1 MSNLSEL
8 LDNIGDKDTGCI
20 KTVGLVFGALADFSG
35 AIGFVQLAVDT
46 VEGLFSHDSDLQE
59 TLNALT
65 ASVAQLHN
73 QIASSDKLQ
82 RMRDIDEGINPA
94 VGVFAQ
100 LPAILSSSPP
110 VSQDFKEA
118 QIQTC
123 LDAALFFADY
133 DDKWQAVWAD
143 MSYYSDPW
151 SGTQAPEPGTD
162 GLVFDYIYTLP
173 QFLRAIYIFLTSIGA
188 LAPSSLDEYRDALTR
203 CLIRLESI
211 HQTITDG
218 IVGTRLP
225 TANQIGYITPPPE
238 GGAAAWQSDWAG
250 GDMNLYFPYG
260 AVETYS
266 GVSNVRS
273 YWNDFLGYPWDAG
286 DIPDSADR
294 FIKLLKLRIIR
305 QKKAVYDQVGMPIVR
320 FVINELRNLTGQP
333 LLSDMPYGSWS
344 ADEVSTILELPSHGP
359 GQILDLP
366 VWLSIES
373 SLKTFLQQTRPIQA
387 SMSIPGIQ
395 PHQSSLWNG
404 CLQNLCHRDPC
415 TPS

>member
-8 LDNIGDKDTGCI
+8 LDIGDKDTGCI
-20 KTVGLVFGALADFSG
+20 KTVGQVFGTLADFSG

-59 TLNALT
+59 TLNALA

-133 DDKWQAVWAD
+133 DDKWQVVWAD
-143 MSYYSDPW
+143 MPYYSDPW
-151 SGTQAPEPGTD
+151 SNTLAPEPGTD

-188 LAPSSLDEYRDALTR
+188 LAPLSLDKYRDALTR
-203 CLIRLESI
+203 CLFRLESI
-211 HQTITDG
+211 H
-218 IVGTRLP
+218 
-225 TANQIGYITPPPE
+225 
-238 GGAAAWQSDWAG
+238 
-250 GDMNLYFPYG
+250 
-260 AVETYS
+260 
-266 GVSNVRS
+266 
-273 YWNDFLGYPWDAG
+273 
-286 DIPDSADR
+286 
-294 FIKLLKLRIIR
+294 
-305 QKKAVYDQVGMPIVR
+305 
-320 FVINELRNLTGQP
+320 
-333 LLSDMPYGSWS
+333 
-344 ADEVSTILELPSHGP
+344 
-359 GQILDLP
+359 
-366 VWLSIES
+366 
-373 SLKTFLQQTRPIQA
+373 
-387 SMSIPGIQ
+387 
-395 PHQSSLWNG
+395 
-404 CLQNLCHRDPC
+404 
-415 TPS
+415 